1 MNYFENNYSLL
12 LENFSYWSNRK
23 LYLELMER
31 FINGRIDGTQFDN
44 EFCQM
49 WRVDRDKS
57 YSSKELLDKIED
69 VELTKLEG
77 FSALISDLFTDCDVF
92 EPDSALREDYEIS
105 EEELRNRVKKTFLE
119 MKERYPYN
127 SN

>member
-1 MNYFENNYSLL
+1 MNHFENHSALL
-12 LENFSYWSNRK
+12 LENFSYWENRK

-31 FINGRIDGTQFDN
+31 FINERIDGTQFDS

-49 WRVDRDKS
+49 WRVDRDKN
-57 YSSKELLDKIED
+57 YSSKELLNTIDHLD
-69 VELTKLEG
+69 LTKLEG

-105 EEELRNRVKKTFLE
+105 EKELRNCVKKLF
-119 MKERYPYN
+119 
-127 SN
+127 

>member
-1 MNYFENNYSLL
+1 M
-12 LENFSYWSNRK
+12 ENFSYWENRK

-31 FINGRIDGTQFDN
+31 FINGRIDGTQFDS

-49 WRVDRDKS
+49 WRVDRDKN

-119 MKERYPYN
+119 MKERYP
-127 SN
+127 